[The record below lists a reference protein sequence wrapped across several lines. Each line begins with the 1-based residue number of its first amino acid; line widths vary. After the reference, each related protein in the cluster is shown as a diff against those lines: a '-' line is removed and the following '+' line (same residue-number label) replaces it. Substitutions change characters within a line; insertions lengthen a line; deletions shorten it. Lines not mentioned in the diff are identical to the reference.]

1 MKNKKHIVTGIL
13 AHVDAGKTTLSEAI
27 LYTAGNLRKIGRV
40 DNGDAFLDTY
50 ELERSRGITI
60 FSKQAEVSMNEMDL
74 TLLDTPG
81 HVDFSAEMER
91 ALQVLDYAVLVIS
104 GADGVQG
111 HTLTLWSLLER
122 YKIPTFLFINK
133 MDQDGTQKDQLLK
146 ELQERLSSGCID
158 FGEKGSDEFYEMIA
172 MEDEAL
178 LDHYL
183 ESGEITESKI
193 REMIAERKIFPC
205 FFGSALKLQGV
216 NEFLSDF
223 AFYTKEREYPE
234 EFGARIF
241 KITRDENGNRLTHL
255 KVTGG
260 NLKVK
265 TVIIESDE
273 KINQIR
279 IYSGEKYE
287 TVNELQAGRICAV
300 TGLSDTIPGQ
310 CLGAEQGGYE
320 PVLEP
325 VLTYQMILPEETSAS
340 VILPKLRQLEEEEPE
355 LHIIWNEELQEI
367 QVQIMGEVQ
376 LEILKSLIKERF
388 DVDVEFGQGNIVYK
402 ETIADVVEGV
412 GHFEPLR
419 HYAEV
424 HLLME
429 PLERGSG
436 VVIDTQCSEDV
447 LDKNWQRLIITHL
460 LERDHRGVLTGAPI
474 TDIKITLAAGRAH
487 QKHTEGGDFRQA
499 TYRAV
504 RQGLRMAQSVL
515 LEPYYKFR
523 LEVPQQMIGRAMT
536 DIEKMQ
542 GTFDTPDTAGEMSV
556 LQGIAPVSTMQGYQK
571 EVLAYSKGMGR
582 LFTTLNGYD
591 ICHNEE
597 EIIEASGY
605 DPDRDLENPCGSVF
619 CSHGAGYNVAW
630 NEVPEHMHLES
641 VLAKEIEEEEF
652 DELTQRR
659 AYIEEE
665 SIDTEEIDRILEQ
678 TFYANQHNK
687 SKWKKKKTARLVQDY
702 HTSAE
707 KSSVKRDMSKKY
719 LLVDGYNI
727 IYAWDDLKEL
737 LDTNVD
743 AARGKL
749 LDEMSNYQGMKGME
763 LIVVFDAYR
772 VKGHETEITDYMN
785 IHVVYTKEAETADQY
800 IEKFAHTHGRKYD
813 VTVATSDGLEQIII
827 RGQGCRLCA
836 AYGGARTARTAF
848 PRGYCLAAS
857 GLSAEIRKA
866 EGGRKMTGE
875 KKKEIW
881 RVVKF
886 VLFSASAGIIQIGL
900 FTLLN
905 ELCKWSY
912 WPCYLIALVASV
924 VWNFTLNRKFT
935 FKSAN
940 NVPKAMALVL
950 CYYAVFTPLST
961 IFGNWLVERCG
972 WNEYLV
978 TVMNMLLNFV
988 TEYLFDTFVV
998 FRGSMDTNDLAK
1010 KEEQK

>member
-91 ALQVLDYAVLVIS
+91 TLQVLDYAVLVIS

-146 ELQERLSSGCID
+146 ELQERLSSGCIN

-223 AFYTKEREYPE
+223 AFYTEEREYPE

-265 TVIIESDE
+265 TVITESDE

-460 LERDHRGVLTGAPI
+460 LEREQRGVLTGAPI

-504 RQGLRMAQSVL
+504 RQGLMQAESVL
-515 LEPYYKFR
+515 LEPFYEFELKLDRQY
-523 LEVPQQMIGRAMT
+523 IGRAMT
-536 DIEKMQ
+536 DLERMGAVFTINDTGEEVLVTGCGPVSSLANYQAELTAYTRGTGSINLRMSGYRPCHNTEEVIEKI
-542 GTFDTPDTAGEMSV
+542 GYDVTRDIRNTPD
-556 LQGIAPVSTMQGYQK
+556 
-571 EVLAYSKGMGR
+571 
-582 LFTTLNGYD
+582 
-591 ICHNEE
+591 
-597 EIIEASGY
+597 
-605 DPDRDLENPCGSVF
+605 SVF
-619 CSHGAGYNVAW
+619 CAHGSGFTVSW
-630 NEVPEHMHLES
+630 DEVSEYAHVDS
-641 VLAKEIEEEEF
+641 VLNPPKTSDINEPMTSKQAARTVSEEWIGT
-652 DELTQRR
+652 DEV
-659 AYIEEE
+659 
-665 SIDTEEIDRILEQ
+665 DRILAE
-678 TFYANQHNK
+678 TYFSNSRGDNERRK
-687 SKWKKKKTARLVQDY
+687 LSKR
-702 HTSAE
+702 
-707 KSSVKRDMSKKY
+707 KSSDQLGQYVALKQSDRQRTAKAMGVSY

-727 IYAWDDLKEL
+727 IHAWKEL
-737 LDTNVD
+737 DELAKINMDS
-743 AARGKL
+743 ARDRL
-749 LDEMSNYQGMKGME
+749 LDIMCNYQGMKKCE

-772 VKGHETEITDYMN
+772 LAGHAQEYIDYHN
-785 IHVVYTKEAETADQY
+785 IHVVYTKEAETADHY
-800 IEKFAHTHGRKYD
+800 IEKFAHENGRKYN
-813 VTVATSDGLEQIII
+813 VTVATSDGLEQVII
-827 RGQGCRLCA
+827 RGAGCLL
-836 AYGGARTARTAF
+836 YSAREF
-848 PRGYCLAAS
+848 
-857 GLSAEIRKA
+857 E
-866 EGGRKMTGE
+866 EE
-875 KKKEIW
+875 
-881 RVVKF
+881 V
-886 VLFSASAGIIQIGL
+886 
-900 FTLLN
+900 
-905 ELCKWSY
+905 
-912 WPCYLIALVASV
+912 
-924 VWNFTLNRKFT
+924 
-935 FKSAN
+935 
-940 NVPKAMALVL
+940 KAMEEH
-950 CYYAVFTPLST
+950 
-961 IFGNWLVERCG
+961 IR
-972 WNEYLV
+972 NEYL
-978 TVMNMLLNFV
+978 NKS
-988 TEYLFDTFVV
+988 Y
-998 FRGSMDTNDLAK
+998 
-1010 KEEQK
+1010 

>member
-81 HVDFSAEMER
+81 HVDFSAEMAR
-91 ALQVLDYAVLVIS
+91 TLQVLDYAVLVIS

-223 AFYTKEREYPE
+223 AFYTEEREYPE

-265 TVIIESDE
+265 TVITESDE

-474 TDIKITLAAGRAH
+474 TDIKITLIAGRAH
-487 QKHTEGGDFRQA
+487 LKHTEGGDFRQA

-504 RQGLRMAQSVL
+504 RQGLRQAKSRL
-515 LEPYYKFR
+515 LEPMYQFR
-523 LEVPQQMIGRAMT
+523 MEVPMEQIGRVMS
-536 DIEKMQ
+536 DVGKMH
-542 GTFDTPDTAGEMSV
+542 GTFRQQPDDGEMSAIE
-556 LQGIAPVSTMQGYQK
+556 GICPVASMAGYGT
-571 EVLAYSKGMGR
+571 EFAAFTKGRGR
-582 LFTTLNGYD
+582 MTLSFCGYEP
-591 ICHNEE
+591 CHNESE
-597 EIIEASGY
+597 VVKNCKY
-605 DPDRDLENPCGSVF
+605 DPDADVENTADSVF
-619 CSHGAGYNVAW
+619 CAHGSGFVVPW
-630 NEVPEHMHLES
+630 NEV
-641 VLAKEIEEEEF
+641 AKHVHVDTSIKKRQPVKASTAVPKEPSKKNSKMSEEKELQAIFERTFGPVKTRVETPAKKVIKAEPGKTKTKEYKPVYEEE
-652 DELTQRR
+652 
-659 AYIEEE
+659 
-665 SIDTEEIDRILEQ
+665 
-678 TFYANQHNK
+678 
-687 SKWKKKKTARLVQDY
+687 
-702 HTSAE
+702 
-707 KSSVKRDMSKKY
+707 Y

-727 IYAWDDLKEL
+727 IFAWDELKAL
-737 LDTNVD
+737 
-743 AARGKL
+743 AAENLEGARTKL
-749 LDEMSNYQGMKGME
+749 MEIMCNYQGFCGCH
-763 LIVVFDAYR
+763 LILVFDAYK
-772 VKGHETEITDYMN
+772 VKGNPGSVEQFHN
-785 IHVVYTKEAETADQY
+785 ISVVYTKEAETADMY
-800 IEKFAHTHGRKYD
+800 IEKTTKEIARKKR
-813 VTVATSDGLEQIII
+813 VRVATSDGMEQIII
-827 RGQGCRLCA
+827 LGH
-836 AYGGARTARTAF
+836 GATRISARAF
-848 PRGYCLAAS
+848 QEEVKRVNDRI
-857 GLSAEIRKA
+857 AE
-866 EGGRKMTGE
+866 E
-875 KKKEIW
+875 
-881 RVVKF
+881 
-886 VLFSASAGIIQIGL
+886 
-900 FTLLN
+900 
-905 ELCKWSY
+905 
-912 WPCYLIALVASV
+912 
-924 VWNFTLNRKFT
+924 
-935 FKSAN
+935 
-940 NVPKAMALVL
+940 
-950 CYYAVFTPLST
+950 
-961 IFGNWLVERCG
+961 VERR
-972 WNEYLV
+972 
-978 TVMNMLLNFV
+978 
-988 TEYLFDTFVV
+988 TEKL
-998 FRGSMDTNDLAK
+998 
-1010 KEEQK
+1010 

>member
-340 VILPKLRQLEEEEPE
+340 VILPKLRQLEEEGGIEDE
-355 LHIIWNEELQEI
+355 DLRNVRQQGAHDFGALGLRAV
-367 QVQIMGEVQ
+367 VQRGEHSQ
-376 LEILKSLIKERF
+376 ILDL
-388 DVDVEFGQGNIVYK
+388 VDGL
-402 ETIADVVEGV
+402 V
-412 GHFEPLR
+412 GHEGRLR
-419 HYAEV
+419 
-424 HLLME
+424 
-429 PLERGSG
+429 
-436 VVIDTQCSEDV
+436 ED
-447 LDKNWQRLIITHL
+447 
-460 LERDHRGVLTGAPI
+460 GA
-474 TDIKITLAAGRAH
+474 TLHHTVADGDNASLRQVRA
-487 QKHTEGGDFRQA
+487 
-499 TYRAV
+499 
-504 RQGLRMAQSVL
+504 VL
-515 LEPYYKFR
+515 LE
-523 LEVPQQMIGRAMT
+523 EA
-536 DIEKMQ
+536 EH
-542 GTFDTPDTAGEMSV
+542 A
-556 LQGIAPVSTMQGYQK
+556 LQTLLV
-571 EVLAYSKGMGR
+571 VVNR
-582 LFTTLNGYD
+582 LFKLVLF
-591 ICHNEE
+591 
-597 EIIEASGY
+597 AVVLVLVVAV
-605 DPDRDLENPCGSVF
+605 DR
-619 CSHGAGYNVAW
+619 
-630 NEVPEHMHLES
+630 
-641 VLAKEIEEEEF
+641 
-652 DELTQRR
+652 LT
-659 AYIEEE
+659 
-665 SIDTEEIDRILEQ
+665 D
-678 TFYANQHNK
+678 
-687 SKWKKKKTARLVQDY
+687 
-702 HTSAE
+702 
-707 KSSVKRDMSKKY
+707 
-719 LLVDGYNI
+719 
-727 IYAWDDLKEL
+727 
-737 LDTNVD
+737 
-743 AARGKL
+743 L
-749 LDEMSNYQGMKGME
+749 LDEAGSEAFAG
-763 LIVVFDAYR
+763 F
-772 VKGHETEITDYMN
+772 EIN
-785 IHVVYTKEAETADQY
+785 Q
-800 IEKFAHTHGRKYD
+800 
-813 VTVATSDGLEQIII
+813 L
-827 RGQGCRLCA
+827 
-836 AYGGARTARTAF
+836 
-848 PRGYCLAAS
+848 
-857 GLSAEIRKA
+857 
-866 EGGRKMTGE
+866 
-875 KKKEIW
+875 
-881 RVVKF
+881 
-886 VLFSASAGIIQIGL
+886 VLDRAGAGIDDKDG
-900 FTLLN
+900 FRH
-905 ELCKWSY
+905 CGH
-912 WPCYLIALVASV
+912 P
-924 VWNFTLNRKFT
+924 
-935 FKSAN
+935 
-940 NVPKAMALVL
+940 
-950 CYYAVFTPLST
+950 PL
-961 IFGNWLVERCG
+961 
-972 WNEYLV
+972 
-978 TVMNMLLNFV
+978 
-988 TEYLFDTFVV
+988 
-998 FRGSMDTNDLAK
+998 
-1010 KEEQK
+1010 